1 MWANEKS
8 KQIFL
13 QHPPVPVRH
22 VAKSFEVVI
31 IPVLMLKT
39 YAPQISYK
47 PVVQACNDFIILMR
61 TSKGEQSL
69 YLFSLV

>member
-8 KQIFL
+8 EQIFL

-39 YAPQISYK
+39 YAPKISYK
-47 PVVQACNDFIILMR
+47 PVVQACND
-61 TSKGEQSL
+61 S
-69 YLFSLV
+69 

>member
-1 MWANEKS
+1 
-8 KQIFL
+8 
-13 QHPPVPVRH
+13 
-22 VAKSFEVVI
+22 
-31 IPVLMLKT
+31 MLKT
-39 YAPQISYK
+39 YAPKISYK